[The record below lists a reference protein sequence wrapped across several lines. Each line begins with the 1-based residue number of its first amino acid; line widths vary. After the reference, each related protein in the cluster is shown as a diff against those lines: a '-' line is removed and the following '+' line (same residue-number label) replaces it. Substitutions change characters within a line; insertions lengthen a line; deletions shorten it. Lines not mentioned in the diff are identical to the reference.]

1 MLITNNTPSQFNP
14 VLIDY
19 SKELWMK
26 IAPVGAKSIN
36 VLREMEVIAIGLY
49 QWHINISNQF
59 NPVFS
64 NKLKKIECQ

>member
-26 IAPVGAKSIN
+26 IAPVGAITIN
-36 VLREMEVIAIGLY
+36 VLREMEVIATGLY
-49 QWHINISNQF
+49 QWHIKYLINLIQF
-59 NPVFS
+59 SAINS
-64 NKLKKIECQ
+64 KKFQWK